1 MTYLVDLSALLLSS
15 GSSIWVTWAIADR
28 TGEVVN
34 YAKIAENPLLSRRR
48 HAAPATFLFISVWS
62 ANKMLQIDGNPQ
74 LMGRNAISMPWRKLM
89 WQRNLTVFSVLFS
102 GSADWFTVWLPCLAR
117 EEKKRQV
124 FEIQQGSSKDLLSIT
139 PTCNWSASRLLASAT
154 AASSCMSCEVR
165 GLVVTWWSVCS
176 HYSAL
181 FAISS
186 HSANSRHISPNR
198 IPSLVKCPVNP
209 YNAVIAL
216 YKRCFFFNL

>member
-1 MTYLVDLSALLLSS
+1 MQWNSAMFFQYKVVFRSVVAMYCLALSLSCVCPRFDKVIMTYLVDLSALLLSS
-15 GSSIWVTWAIADR
+15 GSSICVTWAIADR

-34 YAKIAENPLLSRRR
+34 YAQIAENPLLSRCR

-62 ANKMLQIDGNPQ
+62 ANKKLQIDGNPQ

-124 FEIQQGSSKDLLSIT
+124 FEIQHGSSKDL
-139 PTCNWSASRLLASAT
+139 
-154 AASSCMSCEVR
+154 SS
-165 GLVVTWWSVCS
+165 L
-176 HYSAL
+176 HH
-181 FAISS
+181 SS
-186 HSANSRHISPNR
+186 
-198 IPSLVKCPVNP
+198 L
-209 YNAVIAL
+209 
-216 YKRCFFFNL
+216 